1 MVRSSGWAIIRFT
14 VLRVLLFGGIW
25 LLLQLTT
32 PLRGLIAAVV
42 ALLVSG
48 VISTVVLNRQRAAM
62 GVSLAGFFGRINA
75 RIDAS
80 SRAED
85 EADDLERSGNG
96 EQEAQAESVDKNE

>member
-1 MVRSSGWAIIRFT
+1 M
-14 VLRVLLFGGIW
+14 LRALLFGGIW

-62 GVSLAGFFGRINA
+62 GVSLASFFGRINA

-96 EQEAQAESVDKNE
+96 EQEAQAETVEKNE